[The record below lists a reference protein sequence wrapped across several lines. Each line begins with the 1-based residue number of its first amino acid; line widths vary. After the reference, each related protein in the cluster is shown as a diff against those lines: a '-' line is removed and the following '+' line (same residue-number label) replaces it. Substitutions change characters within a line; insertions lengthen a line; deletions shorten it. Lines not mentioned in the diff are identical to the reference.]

1 TAISYVDDMGT
12 ALLHA
17 VQSLLEV
24 RNDFGGTVNQAVA
37 VEQVERGNAGCAGHR
52 VGRVGVAMG
61 EFHHVFG
68 EVLAHEGVVDLAVD
82 HHGPHGDGAVGHLL
96 RDVHD
101 VGGDTEEFRTGG
113 GAHAAEG
120 GDDFVKDQ
128 QDVVL
133 VATFAQALQVALGR
147 NQPTRRA
154 GHGLDNDG
162 GDIRC
167 VVQLDQ
173 LEQFV
178 RQLDPTRFRLAASEG
193 QTGLQGVGQV
203 IDIHEGTE
211 HLAVAADAAEAGA
224 ADVHAVIAACP
235 TDELG
240 LAGLA
245 FQTPVRAGNL
255 DGGVGSFRTG
265 VREEHVVQVA
275 WGQGNDLLGQLK

>member
-1 TAISYVDDMGT
+1 VELFARAGEGRAELQGVTPETDIETLAPQLEACFERADGRVALTRRQLDGTAQTAISYVDDMGT

-96 RDVHD
+96 RDAHD
-101 VGGDTEEFRTGG
+101 VGGDTEEYSTVG
-113 GAHAAEG
+113 GAHEAEG
-120 GDDFVKDQ
+120 GEAFVKDQ

-133 VATFAQALQVALGR
+133 VTNVAPALQVALGR
-147 NQPTRRA
+147 NQHTRRA

-167 VVQLDQ
+167 GVQLDQ

-178 RQLDPTRFRLAASEG
+178 RQLDPTRFRLAAREG

-203 IDIHEGTE
+203 ID
-211 HLAVAADAAEAGA
+211 
-224 ADVHAVIAACP
+224 
-235 TDELG
+235 
-240 LAGLA
+240 
-245 FQTPVRAGNL
+245 
-255 DGGVGSFRTG
+255 
-265 VREEHVVQVA
+265 
-275 WGQGNDLLGQLK
+275 